1 MCIDSGTK
9 SEVNN
14 RWRND
19 RIVGPGSGPAR
30 KIRSTA
36 QGVVV
41 DLQRLALFVVLEDE
55 RNYSRAA
62 ARLGMTQPA
71 LTRHIHTLE
80 RQLGS
85 DLFVR
90 SRPLQLTAAGA
101 VALRHARVLLS
112 LAERAEADIRASG
125 SGSPNSL
132 RWGVPPTGS
141 PAPVLAIIRK
151 VHEHWA
157 HLRSVITP
165 MTYSECLQSVIAGI
179 TDVGILTGAATI
191 NSELVGVL
199 IDRDHLVLAT
209 PDNHRPVEKVAVT
222 RADLIDE
229 PWIAPAPGT
238 APPEIHAF
246 LEPLLAGKEPAVIET
261 SLQASL
267 DLVAAG
273 IGVTVLAGHAA
284 ERQRVP
290 GVSYLP
296 LADAPSIDVGLFW
309 RRDLEFAD
317 SVISPVLSL
326 LTPLPES

>member
-1 MCIDSGTK
+1 MIAFFVPRQRRAA
-9 SEVNN
+9 EV
-14 RWRND
+14 
-19 RIVGPGSGPAR
+19 
-30 KIRSTA
+30 RSPRLGW
-36 QGVVV
+36 QV

-55 RNYSRAA
+55 RNYGRAA
-62 ARLGMTQPA
+62 ERLGMTQPA
-71 LTRHIHTLE
+71 LTRHIHALE
-80 RQLGS
+80 KQLGA

-90 SRPLQLTAAGA
+90 TRPLQLTTAGT

-125 SGSPNSL
+125 TGSPNSL

-141 PAPVLAIIRK
+141 PAPVLTIIRR

-157 HLRSVITP
+157 QLRSIITP
-165 MTYSECLQSVIAGI
+165 MPYSECLQSVIAGI

-191 NSELVGVL
+191 NPELFGVV

-209 PDNHRPVEKVAVT
+209 ADAHRYTEKGGVIT
-222 RADLIDE
+222 RADLIDQ

-246 LEPLLAGKEPAVIET
+246 LEPLLAGKSPAVVES

-284 ERQRVP
+284 ERQTVP
-290 GVSYLP
+290 GVTYLP
-296 LADAPSIDVGLFW
+296 LADAPRIDIGLFW
-309 RRDLEFAD
+309 RHDLEFAGR
-317 SVISPVLSL
+317 VISPVL
-326 LTPLPES
+326 TPLPALPET